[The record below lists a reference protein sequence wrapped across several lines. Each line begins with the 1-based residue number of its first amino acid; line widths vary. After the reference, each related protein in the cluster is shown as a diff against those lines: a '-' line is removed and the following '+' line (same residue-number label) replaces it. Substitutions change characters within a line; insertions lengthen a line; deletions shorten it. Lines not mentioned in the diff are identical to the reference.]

1 MTREIKIIGKYQ
13 YVYESSMVWDRDH
26 EKRHKVS
33 HYIGKMVDGEPV
45 RVRDA
50 ISVKGVYEIGHLEL
64 IFSLMQDVLSVL
76 RRDFPEDHNAITALL
91 LNRVIYPMPLKSVR
105 SWIEK
110 TYLAKT
116 IGEISGK
123 SLSAMLSRIGSEHA
137 RQKSMFR
144 SLIKKNEIIAYDTSA
159 LFTYSK
165 GISMAEF
172 GHNNNEIELPQIK
185 IILGFSRSRN
195 EPCYIRSDPGS
206 IADIETL
213 KTSQKEVPPGTLFVM
228 DRGFIDDDNF
238 HAMDASGIYFIT
250 PLRRN
255 SKLVDY
261 SLPTKEFFMFRKR
274 AIRHAVMKA
283 GSYDLHVYED
293 ILMKAQEENEH
304 YARVSEGKR
313 SDFSPER
320 AGRIAIL
327 TNAGERPQKVFELY
341 KFRNDVEESF
351 DIMKNMLQADTPYLR
366 DDATLRGY
374 IFVSF
379 LSLIAYYRIL
389 RLLKERG
396 VNRRVSVK
404 DTILQLSKIY
414 LADIGASTIVTE
426 MPKKSRE
433 LAELLGMKPDLFPKN
448 VPS

>member
-1 MTREIKIIGKYQ
+1 MTREIKDIGKYQ

-26 EKRHKVS
+26 KKRHKVS
-33 HYIGKMVDGEPV
+33 HYVGKMIDGKPV
-45 RVRDA
+45 RIRDA
-50 ISVKGVYEIGHLEL
+50 VTIKGVYEIGHIEL
-64 IFSLMQDVLSVL
+64 IFSLMPDVLSAL
-76 RRDFPEDHNAITALL
+76 RKDFPEDHKAILAML
-91 LNRVIYPMPLKSVR
+91 LNRVIYPMPLKSVKA
-105 SWIEK
+105 WVEK
-110 TYLAKT
+110 TYLARS
-116 IGEISGK
+116 IEEISGK
-123 SLSAMLSRIGSEHA
+123 SLSAMLARIGSEHA
-137 RQKSMFR
+137 KQKSMFQ
-144 SLIKKNEIIAYDTSA
+144 SLMKKNEIIAYDTSA

-172 GHNNNEIELPQIK
+172 GHNNNDITLPQIK

-238 HAMDASGIYFIT
+238 NEMDLSGIYFIT

-255 SKLVDY
+255 SRLIDY
-261 SLPTKEFFMFRKR
+261 SLSMGEFFMFRER
-274 AIRHAVMKA
+274 AIRYAVKRA
-283 GSYDLHVYED
+283 GKYDLHLYED
-293 ILMKAQEENEH
+293 ILLKAHEENEH
-304 YARVSEGKR
+304 YARIYEGKKL
-313 SDFSPER
+313 DFSPER

-327 TNAGERPQKVFELY
+327 TNAGERSQKVFELY

-351 DIMKNMLQADTPYLR
+351 DVMKNMLQADTPYLR
-366 DDATLRGY
+366 DDDSLRGY

-389 RLLKERG
+389 GLLKEKGINKRI
-396 VNRRVSVK
+396 SVK
-404 DTILQLSKIY
+404 DAILQLSKIY
-414 LADIGASTIVTE
+414 LADIGGRTVVTE

-433 LAELLGMKPDLFPKN
+433 LAELLGLNPDLFPKS